1 MITRLTK
8 RAIRS
13 WQSWRSKRRIY
24 RELPE
29 LRYFDEAER
38 QAKRSHSR
46 VKHIRKAREE
56 FMRNMLGR
64 V

>member
-1 MITRLTK
+1 MIARLTK

-13 WQSWRSKRRIY
+13 WTSWRSKRRIY
-24 RELPE
+24 RQLPE

-38 QAKRSHSR
+38 QAKRSHGR
-46 VKHIRKAREE
+46 VKHSRKAREE